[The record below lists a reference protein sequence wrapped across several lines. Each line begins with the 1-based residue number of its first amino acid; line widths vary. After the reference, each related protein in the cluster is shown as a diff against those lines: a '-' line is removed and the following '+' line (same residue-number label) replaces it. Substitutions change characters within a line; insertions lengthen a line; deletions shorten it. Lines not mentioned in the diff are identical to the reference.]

1 MKILSTKQIKALDA
15 ATIQQ
20 EGIASIHLMER
31 AARAFVDWLSLR
43 LEPSKKICIVCGTGN
58 NGGDGLAIAR
68 MLYEWSYPVK
78 VGIVRGGVGE
88 SGDFK
93 INLRHLPEQI
103 ERTEINSVT
112 DPVSFSECD
121 VVIDAVFGSGLSRP
135 AEGVYAKVIDH
146 INECHALRVAVDIPS
161 GLMADSK
168 SSGSIVKAQY
178 TLSFQL
184 PKLAFFLPQSHP
196 LTGNWVL
203 IDIGLNK
210 KFIKEAS
217 SPYRYTLLKDAR
229 KILRVR
235 DRYDHKGTFGHAL
248 LITGSFGK
256 MGAAVLASR
265 GALRAG
271 LGLLTVHIPQCGYE
285 ILQTAVPEAM
295 AEADD
300 DLNIFSGIKELKHYT
315 TVGLGP
321 GLGQDERT
329 VKALAKTLETF
340 EKPMVI
346 DADGLNIL
354 ASNRNLLALIPPGS
368 ILTPHP
374 KEFERIV
381 GKWNDD
387 FERLEKQKELAASLK
402 SIVVLKGAHTSIATE
417 TGDVSFNSTG
427 NPGMGTGG
435 TGDALTGILTGLLAQ
450 GYPSK
455 QAAILGVFLHGLAGD
470 IAIQDCGIDSL
481 IASDLID
488 YLPSAFLKV
497 SGK

>member
-15 ATIQQ
+15 HTIQQ

-31 AARAFVDWLSLR
+31 AARAFVDWISLR

-58 NGGDGLAIAR
+58 NGGDGLAVAR

-78 VGIVRGGVGE
+78 VWIVQGGIAE
-88 SGDFK
+88 TQDFK
-93 INLRHLPEQI
+93 INLKHLPEQI
-103 ERTEINSVT
+103 ERTEIKSVT
-112 DPVSFSECD
+112 DAVSFPGCD
-121 VVIDAVFGSGLSRP
+121 VLIDALFGSGLSRP
-135 AEGVYAKVIDH
+135 VEGVYATVIDH
-146 INECHALRVAVDIPS
+146 INESPALRVAVDIPS

-168 SSGSIVKAQY
+168 SSGPVVKAHY

-184 PKLAFFLPQSHP
+184 PKLAFFLPESHP
-196 LTGNWVL
+196 FTGKWVL

-229 KILRVR
+229 KILRTR
-235 DRYDHKGTFGHAL
+235 DTYDHKGTFGHAL

-256 MGAAVLASR
+256 IGAAVLASKA
-265 GALRAG
+265 ALRAG
-271 LGLLTVHIPQCGYE
+271 LGLLTVHIPQCGYQ

-295 AEADD
+295 AEADGD
-300 DLNIFSGIKELKHYT
+300 DNIFSEIKQLAPYT
-315 TVGLGP
+315 TIGLGP

-329 VKALAKTLETF
+329 VKAVTKTLETF
-340 EKPMVI
+340 HKPMVI
-346 DADGLNIL
+346 DADALNIL
-354 ASNRNLLALIPPGS
+354 AANRDLQALIAPGS

-374 KEFERIV
+374 KEFERLA

-417 TGDVSFNSTG
+417 KGEVFFNSSG
-427 NPGMGTGG
+427 NPGMATGG
-435 TGDALTGILTGLLAQ
+435 TGDVLTGVITGLLAQ

-455 QAAILGVFLHGLAGD
+455 EAAILGVFLHGLAGD
-470 IAIQDCGIDSL
+470 IAIQDCGTDSL

-488 YLPSAFLKV
+488 YLPNAFLKV